1 MSLITWSSLH
11 REENSSSLWW
21 SFSVR
26 STIWLEDVRKCWPE
40 TLEINED
47 FAFTYT
53 GWVCPFPMHLSLP
66 IHMLGNILHFWF
78 LIKKIKKIKKE
89 ALLTIDLFL
98 QSFILFLWPHKFWFL
113 QQKCC
118 QNKLIYVFL
127 FIHRKKL
134 ASIYLTSCQ
143 RSIFHSFHF
152 WCSRTLFTQKAKLH
166 KDDFCLKNYLGKFM
180 HKSNHTVFKTYYT
193 ILSIW

>member
-134 ASIYLTSCQ
+134 ASIYLTSNQ

-152 WCSRTLFTQKAKLH
+152 WCSRTLFT
-166 KDDFCLKNYLGKFM
+166 
-180 HKSNHTVFKTYYT
+180 
-193 ILSIW
+193 